1 MNKMMSLGLLGA
13 GFFLSFLGLIGS
25 GNIVLILKD
34 SAADAVGADYLHGA
48 PFYTYWNKEPNA
60 DDQTEKLD
68 CGDIENDDDF
78 EQICIAQQFFGSVM
92 LLTLLVSTA
101 VTALFLLGKLQNKM
115 INMGV
120 FGVHALVTIL
130 FMCIVLGYGQQAYD
144 SYNSSGDVVD
154 SWGPSWSWV
163 FELIGT
169 GLSAVAVFMG
179 EAAGAASA

>member
-1 MNKMMSLGLLGA
+1 MMSLGLLGA
-13 GFFLSFLGLIGS
+13 GFFFSFLGLIGS

-34 SAADAVGADYLHGA
+34 SVADSFGADYMHGG
-48 PFYTYWNKEPNA
+48 PFYIYWNDEPSTT
-60 DDQTEKLD
+60 DQTDKID
-68 CGDIENDDDF
+68 CDDIENDDDYQ
-78 EQICIAQQFFGSVM
+78 QICVAQQFFGSVM

-130 FMCIVLGYGQQAYD
+130 FMCIVLGWGSKAFD
-144 SYNSSGDVVD
+144 NFNSSTDLMD

-179 EAAGAASA
+179 EAAAAEASA